1 MNHRTGLDR
10 SQTLL
15 FPERLEDYVAA
26 ENPVRFLDA
35 FVGMLCCPRQYK
47 QRSWII
53 LSQRF
58 HPSKVCNSLVWVHA
72 RSAQGTG
79 ESKDGMESDDAN
91 LQPQTSLKSGELRET
106 DGSGRSKSPAKSLN
120 RGGGPFFHSLVR

>member
-1 MNHRTGLDR
+1 MAGG
-10 SQTLL
+10 
-15 FPERLEDYVAA
+15 FVGA

-35 FVGMLCCPRQYK
+35 FVGMLCCRDNINNDRGLFCRDDLGHRK
-47 QRSWII
+47 SAM
-53 LSQRF
+53 QRF
-58 HPSKVCNSLVWVHA
+58 GCNYLQNKGLEKVRTEWRFTPKAFGADNP
-72 RSAQGTG
+72 G
-79 ESKDGMESDDAN
+79 